1 MLRIAENP
9 SPWTGPRGITPTCLG
24 AVPTLVD
31 AGVGMPAHLD
41 AVARA
46 LGGSR
51 LARVLIT
58 HSHPDHVGG
67 VPALLERWPG
77 RTSVISRPTPAGTAR
92 SSPRATRS
100 SSQCTHPGT
109 RPITSASSTK
119 RPATCIAATS
129 PGGAGPSSSPPA
141 RAATSRNTSHRCA
154 GSELAP
160 ARLLPGHGPIIED
173 VAELI
178 DEHLAHRAERE
189 QQVLEARDRDARP
202 WIRSSIASI
211 QVSTRPSSVPR
222 RQRACAPD

>member
-1 MLRIAENP
+1 
-9 SPWTGPRGITPTCLG
+9 
-24 AVPTLVD
+24 
-31 AGVGMPAHLD
+31 MPAHLD

-67 VPALLERWPG
+67 VPALLERWPVTDV
-77 RTSVISRPTPAGTAR
+77 RNSRPTPAGTAR

-100 SSQCTHPGT
+100 SPQCTHPGT

-154 GSELAP
+154 GSASCAAGAAAARPRTDYRGRRADRRAP
-160 ARLLPGHGPIIED
+160 GASRRTGTTGAGGAGSGCETVDQIVDRIYSGLHLTVVRAAAD
-173 VAELI
+173 SV
-178 DEHLAHRAERE
+178 LAH
-189 QQVLEARDRDARP
+189 LIKLRDEGLAVETDGRWVRGP
-202 WIRSSIASI
+202 
-211 QVSTRPSSVPR
+211 
-222 RQRACAPD
+222 